1 MRMLARA
8 AAAAC
13 LFGACAGLA
22 HAERGELIW
31 RDPSCYFFVL
41 KTDKGYGLYE
51 FLGGPSPMVGHIFEG
66 KLEGFGT
73 RKIDNATE
81 GRPTMV
87 YSEVFEASEK
97 LLLRKVPPQ
106 CKHKKE
112 LEAVFEKNAAAAV
125 PADDATGGKTN

>member
-1 MRMLARA
+1 MRTLARA
-8 AAAAC
+8 AAAAAILC
-13 LFGACAGLA
+13 LYAVAG

-41 KTDKGYGLYE
+41 KTDNGYGLFE

-66 KLEGFGT
+66 KLEAFGT

-81 GRPTMV
+81 GKPTMV

-97 LLLRKVPPQ
+97 LLLRKIPPQ

-112 LEAVFEKNAAAAV
+112 LEAAFEKNAAASA
-125 PADDATGGKTN
+125 PADAATDGKTN